1 MNMESLNL
9 AAPEFLIRLNGEYFL
24 AELDGSTV
32 TGTPVPSA
40 AAHFS
45 YSAADKLCDRLR
57 QRGYPQVHEF
67 FGHWQTSRLNLSLSA
82 SHQMLSP
89 FLIIG
94 LIATL

>member
-1 MNMESLNL
+1 MESLNL

-57 QRGYPQVHEF
+57 QRGYPQVHA
-67 FGHWQTSRLNLSLSA
+67 TD
-82 SHQMLSP
+82 
-89 FLIIG
+89 IIG
-94 LIATL
+94 NPITREMLRA

>member
-1 MNMESLNL
+1 MESLNL

-45 YSAADKLCDRLR
+45 YPAADKLCDRLR
-57 QRGYPQVHEF
+57 QRGYPQVHA
-67 FGHWQTSRLNLSLSA
+67 TD
-82 SHQMLSP
+82 
-89 FLIIG
+89 IIG
-94 LIATL
+94 NPITREMLRA